1 MDEFK
6 EDELVSSGAIPPD
19 DFNKNIE
26 RISEIAEYDL
36 IFDSKQFESA
46 LANTS
51 DLSIESDVIS
61 SITAAIQIGNIILQG
76 PPGTGKSSLAR
87 AIADAFNVST
97 TLVTA
102 HDDWT
107 IYDVIGRLELRV
119 DDKKREQVV
128 PVNGCFTQTVI
139 NCANR
144 VVQNFDNSEKP
155 QAEWLIIDELNRA
168 HLDKA
173 FGELFTVLGTDD
185 LVPVNLPHQIEGNR
199 RLVIPRRFRVIAT
212 LNSYDRQFVNNL
224 SQAIRRR
231 FTFITIDIPP
241 RKPDEVSWTIDT
253 NSKISAIKELSTI
266 VDKVSSKLARRTTT
280 LDPDSFAV
288 KKSEFFELLSISYF
302 DAIKKLMNFI
312 SSVRYSTTT
321 EIPFLPIG
329 TAQIIDTIELFFV
342 QLLQSEDMTQRKID
356 DAIDWA
362 SSVKIVPLFEADAI
376 DHETILSLAKS
387 LKSPFNK
394 RTRREL
400 LTIANAGLVFT
411 PLE

>member
-1 MDEFK
+1 MAEFN
-6 EDELVSSGAIPPD
+6 EHELVASGALPPD
-19 DFNKNIE
+19 DFNKDIE
-26 RISEIAEYDL
+26 RIGEIAEYDL
-36 IFDSKQFESA
+36 VFDPNKFRDA
-46 LANTS
+46 LSNTS

-61 SITAAIQIGNIILQG
+61 SIIAAIQTGNIILQG

-107 IYDVIGRLELRV
+107 IYDVIGRLELQLTSEH
-119 DDKKREQVV
+119 KEQVV

-144 VVQNFDNSEKP
+144 IVQHFDDPEKP

-185 LVPVNLPHQIEGNR
+185 LVPVNLPHQPEGNR
-199 RLVIPRRFRVIAT
+199 RLIIPRRFRLIAT

-241 RKPDEVSWTIDT
+241 RKPDGVNWSID
-253 NSKISAIKELSTI
+253 SHSEIAAIKELSAI
-266 VDKVSSKLARRTTT
+266 VDKVSSKIARRATT
-280 LDPDSFAV
+280 LDPDSFAD
-288 KKSEFFELLSISYF
+288 KKSEFLELLSTSYF
-302 DAIKKLMNFI
+302 DVIEKLMDLI

-321 EIPFLPIG
+321 DIPFLPIG
-329 TAQIIDTIELFFV
+329 TAQIIDTIELFLV
-342 QLLQSEDMTQRKID
+342 QLLQSEDVTQGKVN
-356 DAIDWA
+356 DAMDWA

-376 DHETILSLAKS
+376 DHETILSLANN
-387 LKSPFNK
+387 LNSPFNK

-411 PLE
+411 PLD